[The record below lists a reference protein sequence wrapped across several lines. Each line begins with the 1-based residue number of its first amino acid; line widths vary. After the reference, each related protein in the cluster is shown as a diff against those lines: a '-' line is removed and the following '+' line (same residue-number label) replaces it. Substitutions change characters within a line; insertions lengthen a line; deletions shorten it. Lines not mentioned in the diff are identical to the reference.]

1 MKRSLNDG
9 ARFRLLL
16 PRTAGLS
23 GDRRPFAATA
33 LHHDLMFVTRNDGDV
48 SWIFL
53 SYANRSCTTQA
64 ELTLGFVGR
73 LKTCPTKPCDKIRKA
88 RK

>member
-1 MKRSLNDG
+1 MGRVVGCCCQEQPACPAIDG
-9 ARFRLLL
+9 L
-16 PRTAGLS
+16 
-23 GDRRPFAATA
+23 FAATA

-64 ELTLGFVGR
+64 ELTLGFVGG
-73 LKTCPTKPCDKIRKA
+73 
-88 RK
+88 